1 MTQQLER
8 SAASC
13 PRMCGGE
20 LHQTWPSEPFICRTC
35 GYEDYAAY
43 TERSLEASLTTDEIT
58 ALRAAAPGTATGDD
72 LQPKRRRRYARGDEW
87 LRDNA
92 PDIPL
97 TYERTRGRPRLADS
111 VGAAFMELVDTH
123 NVNPQDIGDYYG
135 VSRMTVISVIKRVR

>member
-8 SAASC
+8 SAAVC
-13 PRMCGGE
+13 PRACGGE
-20 LHQTWPSEPFICRTC
+20 LHKTWPGEPFVCRVC
-35 GYEDYAAY
+35 GYEDYANY
-43 TERSLEASLTTDEIT
+43 TERSLEASLTTNEI
-58 ALRAAAPGTATGDD
+58 ASLRAAAPGTATHADM
-72 LQPKRRRRYARGDEW
+72 QPKRRRRYTRGDAW

-111 VGAAFMELVDTH
+111 VGVAFMDLVDTH